1 MLSFQVRTKK
11 ENRNSIVELRL
22 QNNKQIHHT
31 TSCTPGWKLV
41 MLIIFY

>member
-31 TSCTPGWKLV
+31 TRCTPSWKLV
-41 MLIIFY
+41 MFIIFY

>member
-22 QNNKQIHHT
+22 QNNNQLLHATGCT
-31 TSCTPGWKLV
+31 TGWKLV
-41 MLIIFY
+41 LIIFFY

>member
-22 QNNKQIHHT
+22 QNNKQTHHT
-31 TSCTPGWKLV
+31 TSCTTSWI
-41 MLIIFY
+41 LIILIVFN